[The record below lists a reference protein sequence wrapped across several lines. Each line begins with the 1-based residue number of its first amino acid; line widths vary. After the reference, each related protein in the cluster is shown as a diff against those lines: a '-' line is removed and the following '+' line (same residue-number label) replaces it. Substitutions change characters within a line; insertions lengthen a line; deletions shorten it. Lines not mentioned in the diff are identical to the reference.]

1 MVFCVYVGGCGAGA
15 CDCGGGWEIME
26 VSSSSIVKL
35 RYVSIETRRSKLWRW
50 GLRRSLRGAACA
62 TARYLCLW
70 LGAPSIFQCETGG
83 TRTDRERHLYPILL
97 IYKRTTMV
105 QETRTEVRLK
115 LGVLGIETGN
125 ELVYLI
131 FVNKAIVSLWEGTE
145 SR

>member
-1 MVFCVYVGGCGAGA
+1 MWSLGIAEKRSFLRHSPLSFPCGL
-15 CDCGGGWEIME
+15 E
-26 VSSSSIVKL
+26 L
-35 RYVSIETRRSKLWRW
+35 PL
-50 GLRRSLRGAACA
+50 
-62 TARYLCLW
+62 
-70 LGAPSIFQCETGG
+70 FQCETGG

-115 LGVLGIETGN
+115 LGVLGMETGN

-131 FVNKAIVSLWEGTE
+131 FVNKAIVSLLEGTE